1 MMMNLRFYPLLLLQ
15 LLTTSTTTAFDWDK
29 LQESFKDFFTDD
41 HCLRAE
47 KDVSKLKDLS
57 SWMSNVA
64 DLNFMDVTFPG
75 SHNSVAYDLTTDIN
89 RDDPEYVKVK
99 EGITTIG
106 LPEEYFAQWICGYAL
121 TQSLSISEQLQA
133 GIRYLDMSIDYDG
146 SSFRGVHLMFGK
158 SAEELLTQIKT
169 FLTANENEVVVIE
182 VDTVYADITEA
193 QFLELQTIFVDT
205 LGESLLI
212 PTTTD
217 LTSVTFGDLVDAGT
231 RVLLVAADQEL
242 TSDKIWRTN
251 QVISSSWPQ
260 TADVTTMVDFNDQ
273 QLALFESGADS
284 SSDLFKIQW
293 IVTPDEEYIEE
304 NPIDGTLYLLAEEAN
319 AELTSF
325 GSTGQQLGNILSI
338 DFLEISDIFQVLDLE
353 QYSSGPF
360 VPEVTEDQSFWTG
373 ARKAGLIAGIV
384 LLVLGCCCVK
394 CFCCKKRKR

>member
-1 MMMNLRFYPLLLLQ
+1 M
-15 LLTTSTTTAFDWDK
+15 
-29 LQESFKDFFTDD
+29 
-41 HCLRAE
+41 
-47 KDVSKLKDLS
+47 
-57 SWMSNVA
+57 
-64 DLNFMDVTFPG
+64 
-75 SHNSVAYDLTTDIN
+75 
-89 RDDPEYVKVK
+89 
-99 EGITTIG
+99 
-106 LPEEYFAQWICGYAL
+106 
-121 TQSLSISEQLQA
+121 
-133 GIRYLDMSIDYDG
+133 DMSIDYDG

-242 TSDKIWRTN
+242 TSDKIWRKN

-284 SSDLFKIQW
+284 STDLFKIQW
-293 IVTPDEEYIEE
+293 IVTPDEEYIKD
-304 NPIDGTLYLLAEEAN
+304 NPIDGTLYALAEEAN

-338 DFLEISDIFQVLDLE
+338 DFLHI
-353 QYSSGPF
+353 
-360 VPEVTEDQSFWTG
+360 
-373 ARKAGLIAGIV
+373 
-384 LLVLGCCCVK
+384 C
-394 CFCCKKRKR
+394 